1 MGQKKSKK
9 LLIVIIILV
18 ILLIIV
24 GGFTFAFVA
33 TDIFRSDKTLFF
45 KYISQIADEKIVE
58 YYTKIENNAY
68 EDKGNFSVEITKD
81 GEKLDSLQY
90 INNFNIS
97 YEGKVKVSE
106 NKAEQAISINY
117 SDNVNF
123 PINYRQIN
131 NIIGLQT
138 KYVGSKYIAV
148 EEGKEVTSEAI
159 SIPAINI
166 SKSTSNNENNQEE
179 VLKKYVSILQE
190 NLQDSNF
197 SKEVKDNLTG
207 YKLSLNS
214 EQIKNIL
221 TQLLNTLKTDE
232 TTLKAINE
240 NTNSLIETIDNAI
253 SSIENYFNEN
263 NQENIT
269 IIVYEQNKEL
279 TQINIT
285 ISEKLEIDV
294 KKSKNENEIAYET
307 TIKENNNAEN
317 PTEFILTI
325 KYSGLQDM
333 NTGEETY
340 ELGMNIPMESSQTE
354 QENNDTDITPLSI
367 EQEKDVIELLI
378 ADTKSNKLLSNED
391 TESIAYED
399 IEQTLSTDTDE
410 AYSKM
415 NLSKETDTTYGITFT
430 DTQDKFILDVS
441 GEIIQ
446 EPEENNNDNNTD
458 NNETN
463 ENADTQNTEILSYK
477 YKINNTNTFVDN
489 VEIEELKDENAIILT
504 TQEQSYVEDL
514 LGKISERLVL
524 VNERLMQE
532 LELTANQNPILL
544 LNPATLVLANSS
556 SGTLSSSLSEMEI
569 ASFNEK
575 FTLYENT
582 NQKGATVKG
591 LLTVIENN
599 NSSQD
604 NETKKIKEINFDGQE
619 YEVTE
624 QNITLIKSNIN
635 VDDSYKVEFEID
647 ENTGLIYRAVI
658 NKK

>member
-166 SKSTSNNENNQEE
+166 SKNTNNNKNNQENIM
-179 VLKKYVSILQE
+179 KKYINIMQE

-197 SKEVKDNLTG
+197 SKETKDNLTG
-207 YKLSLNS
+207 YKLTLNS

-221 TQLLNTLKTDE
+221 IQLLTTLKTDE
-232 TTLKAINE
+232 ATLKTINE
-240 NTNSLIETIDNAI
+240 NTDNLVKSIDNLI
-253 SSIENYFNEN
+253 NTIENYFDEN
-263 NQENIT
+263 NQENIVIT
-269 IIVYEQNKEL
+269 VYEQNREL
-279 TQINIT
+279 AQINIT
-285 ISEKLEIDV
+285 IPEGVNIDI
-294 KKSKNENEIAYET
+294 KKSKNENEIVYQATMKEL
-307 TIKENNNAEN
+307 KENNNE
-317 PTEFILTI
+317 EDQLEMILNL
-325 KYSGLQDM
+325 KYTGLQEM
-333 NTGEETY
+333 NTVQELY
-340 ELGMNIPMESSQTE
+340 ELGINIPMESSQTE
-354 QENNDTDITPLSI
+354 TEQESNNENNT
-367 EQEKDVIELLI
+367 
-378 ADTKSNKLLSNED
+378 N
-391 TESIAYED
+391 
-399 IEQTLSTDTDE
+399 
-410 AYSKM
+410 
-415 NLSKETDTTYGITFT
+415 
-430 DTQDKFILDVS
+430 
-441 GEIIQ
+441 
-446 EPEENNNDNNTD
+446 

-463 ENADTQNTEILSYK
+463 ENNNTQTTEILSYK
-477 YKINNTNTFVDN
+477 YIINNTNTFVDN
-489 VEIEELKDENAIILT
+489 VEIEEFKDENAIILN
-504 TQEQSYVEDL
+504 TQDQSYVEDL
-514 LGKISERLVL
+514 LAKISERLVF
-524 VNERLMQE
+524 VNEKLMQE
-532 LELTANQNPILL
+532 LELTANQNPVLM
-544 LNPATLVLANSS
+544 LNPVNLLIVNSAAR
-556 SGTLSSSLSEMEI
+556 TISSSLSELEI
-569 ASFNEK
+569 TAFNEK

-619 YEVTE
+619 YDVTE
-624 QNITLIKSNIN
+624 QNITLIKSSIN
-635 VDDSYKVEFEID
+635 VEDSYKVEFEID

>member
-166 SKSTSNNENNQEE
+166 SKSTSNNENNQED

-333 NTGEETY
+333 NTVEETY

-458 NNETN
+458 KNETN

>member
-333 NTGEETY
+333 NTVEETY